1 MNRSVILAILVAA
14 GIGVW
19 LASGEIT
26 GSGRINGA
34 ATSGASEG
42 ESPAAAPAPERQAA
56 VHAGAAGPFRVRV
69 KSLQAT
75 PRSRDIVAR
84 GRTGIRRMVDV
95 RAEVMGRVAEA
106 VAREGSFV
114 EEGDVLA
121 RLDLRDR
128 PERLAE
134 ARALLAQRELEHEAA
149 QRLRAKG
156 FRARTRTAEA
166 AALLESARA
175 RLAAMEIALDRTV
188 IRAPFA
194 GVVERRHVELGDFVE
209 KGDPIAR
216 IVDRSPILVIA
227 HISER
232 DIGYLDGRTTARVAL
247 ATGEAFEGQL
257 DYVASMADEATRTF
271 RVAFRAPNPELRIRA
286 GITAEL
292 HIAVDA
298 VPAHFVSPAMLT
310 LNDDGELGVKSVNG
324 QNLVEFHRVDII
336 RDEPEGVWLGG
347 LPETVR
353 LITVGQEFVR
363 DGDPV
368 VPVPD
373 TGADASADAS

>member
-1 MNRSVILAILVAA
+1 MNRSVILAVLVAA

-26 GSGRINGA
+26 GGGRLDGA
-34 ATSGASEG
+34 ATSGAGGG
-42 ESPAAAPAPERQAA
+42 ESPAAAAAPERQAVA
-56 VHAGAAGPFRVRV
+56 AAGAAGPFRVRV
-69 KSLQAT
+69 KRLQAT

-95 RAEVMGRVAEA
+95 RAEVVGRIAEA

-114 EEGDVLA
+114 ETGDVLA

-134 ARALLAQRELEHEAA
+134 ARALVAQRELEHEAA

-232 DIGYLDGRTTARVAL
+232 DIGYLDDRTTARVAL

-271 RVAFRAPNPELRIRA
+271 RVAFRAPNPGLRIRA
-286 GITAEL
+286 GVTAEL

-324 QNLVEFHRVDII
+324 RNLVEFHRVDII
-336 RDEPEGVWLGG
+336 RDEAEGVWLGG

-368 VPVPD
+368 VPVAD
-373 TGADASADAS
+373 TGADAS

>member
-26 GSGRINGA
+26 GSGRIDGA
-34 ATSGASEG
+34 ATPAATEG
-42 ESPAAAPAPERQAA
+42 PAAAAAAPERQAA

-69 KSLQAT
+69 KRLQAS

-84 GRTGIRRMVDV
+84 GRTGIKRMVDV

-106 VAREGSFV
+106 VAREGAFV
-114 EEGDVLA
+114 ERGDVLA

-134 ARALLAQRELEHEAA
+134 ARALVAQRELEHEGAE
-149 QRLRAKG
+149 RLRAKG

-209 KGDPIAR
+209 TGDPIAR

-232 DIGYLDGRTTARVAL
+232 DIGYLDSRTTARVAL
-247 ATGEAFEGQL
+247 ATGEEFEGQL
-257 DYVASMADEATRTF
+257 DYVASMADEETRTF
-271 RVAFRAPNPELRIRA
+271 RVAFHAPNPELRIRS

-292 HIAVDA
+292 HIAVA
-298 VPAHFVSPAMLT
+298 SVPAHFVSPAMLT
-310 LNDDGELGVKSVNG
+310 LNDDGELGVKSVNDR
-324 QNLVEFHRVDII
+324 NRVEFHRVDII
-336 RDEPEGVWLGG
+336 RDEAAGVWLGG
-347 LPETVR
+347 LPESLR
-353 LITVGQEFVR
+353 IITVGQEFVR

-368 VPVPD
+368 VPVAD
-373 TGADASADAS
+373 TGAEADADAS

>member
-34 ATSGASEG
+34 ATPAAGGDEG
-42 ESPAAAPAPERQAA
+42 PAAAAAPERQAA
-56 VHAGAAGPFRVRV
+56 AHAGAAGPFRVRV
-69 KSLQAT
+69 KRLQAS

-84 GRTGIRRMVDV
+84 GRTGIKRMVDV

-106 VAREGSFV
+106 VAREGAFV
-114 EEGDVLA
+114 ERGDVLA

-134 ARALLAQRELEHEAA
+134 ARALVAQRELEHEGAE
-149 QRLRAKG
+149 RLRAKG

-209 KGDPIAR
+209 TGDPIAR

-232 DIGYLDGRTTARVAL
+232 DIGYLDSRTTARVAL
-247 ATGEAFEGQL
+247 ATGEEFEGQL
-257 DYVASMADEATRTF
+257 DYVASMADEETRTF
-271 RVAFRAPNPELRIRA
+271 RVAFHAPNPELRIRS

-292 HIAVDA
+292 HIAVAA

-310 LNDDGELGVKSVNG
+310 LNDDGELGVKSVNDR
-324 QNLVEFHRVDII
+324 NRVEFHRVDII
-336 RDEPEGVWLGG
+336 RDEAAGVWLGG
-347 LPETVR
+347 LPESLR
-353 LITVGQEFVR
+353 IITVGQEFVR

-368 VPVPD
+368 VPVTD
-373 TGADASADAS
+373 TGAGADADAS

>member
-26 GSGRINGA
+26 GGGRLDGA
-34 ATSGASEG
+34 ATPGAGAGGG
-42 ESPAAAPAPERQAA
+42 ESPAAAAAPERQAA
-56 VHAGAAGPFRVRV
+56 AHAGAAGPFRVRV
-69 KSLQAT
+69 KRLQAT

-95 RAEVMGRVAEA
+95 RAEVVGRIAEA

-114 EEGDVLA
+114 ETGDVLA

-134 ARALLAQRELEHEAA
+134 ARALVAQRELEHEAA

-232 DIGYLDGRTTARVAL
+232 DIGYLDDRTTARVAL

-271 RVAFRAPNPELRIRA
+271 RVAFRAPNPGLRIRA
-286 GITAEL
+286 GVTAEL

-310 LNDDGELGVKSVNG
+310 LNDDGELGVKSVNDR
-324 QNLVEFHRVDII
+324 NLVEFHRVDII
-336 RDEPEGVWLGG
+336 RDEAEGVWLGG

-368 VPVPD
+368 VPVAD
-373 TGADASADAS
+373 TGADAS